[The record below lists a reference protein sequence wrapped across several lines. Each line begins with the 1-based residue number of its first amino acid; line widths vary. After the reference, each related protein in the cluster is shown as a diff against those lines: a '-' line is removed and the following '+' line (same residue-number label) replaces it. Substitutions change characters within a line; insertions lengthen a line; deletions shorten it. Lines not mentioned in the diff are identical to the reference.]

1 MKYLQDQSMS
11 LLKDNTI
18 SNNQHH
24 VNAASMKNLEKQIL
38 EAAADS
44 PSRDGNNAS
53 KMQMDSSKFQF
64 DSRDDSFAAVD
75 SIVDENEAGSESN
88 MYDLI
93 ISRVLSN
100 PKIDKRTLL

>member
-1 MKYLQDQSMS
+1 M
-11 LLKDNTI
+11 
-18 SNNQHH
+18 
-24 VNAASMKNLEKQIL
+24 

-44 PSRDGNNAS
+44 PSRDGGVS
-53 KMQMDSSKFQF
+53 KINIDSSKFQF

-75 SIVDENEAGSESN
+75 SALDDQEGGSESN

-100 PKIDKRTLL
+100 PKIDKRTLLQKFIS